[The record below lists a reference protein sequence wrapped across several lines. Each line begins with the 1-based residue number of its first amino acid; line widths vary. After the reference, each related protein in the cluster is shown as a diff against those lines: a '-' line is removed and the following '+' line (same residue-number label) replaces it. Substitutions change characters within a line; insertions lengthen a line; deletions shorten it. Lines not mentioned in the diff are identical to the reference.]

1 MECYIGQVLLV
12 PYTFAP
18 IGWLSCEGQMLPI
31 QGNETLFSLIGTT
44 YGGDGQTNFALPDL
58 RGRTPIGWGTSAE
71 GTQYQMGSKGG
82 CERVALDVSAMPPHS
97 HAVRSAGA
105 APNSNSP
112 AGHAL
117 AENVRI
123 YDKAATS
130 LAAMSAAACGASGG
144 GQQHNNMQPYL
155 PLKWIIATEGL
166 YPQPS

>member
-18 IGWLSCEGQMLPI
+18 VGWLSCEGQILPI
-31 QGNETLFSLIGTT
+31 QGYETLFSLIGAM

-71 GTQYQMGSKGG
+71 GTQYQTGWKGG
-82 CERVALDVSAMPPHS
+82 CEKVALDVTTMPAHS
-97 HAVRSAGA
+97 HAVRSSGA
-105 APNSNSP
+105 AADSSSP
-112 AGHAL
+112 AGRAL

-130 LAAMSAAACGASGG
+130 LAAMSPAACGAAGG

-155 PLKWIIATEGL
+155 PLKWIIATEGI
-166 YPQPS
+166 YPQPE